1 MLDPMFLRAA
11 SGAVA
16 RWLVTVLA
24 ARQVMV
30 SHTEAET
37 MVNGL
42 AMAAM
47 LAWSLLDKK
56 RATEPR

>member
-1 MLDPMFLRAA
+1 MLNPVFLRAA

-56 RATEPR
+56 QATEPR

>member
-16 RWLVTVLA
+16 RWLVTVLT

-30 SHTEAET
+30 SASEAET

-56 RATEPR
+56 RATESR

>member
-1 MLDPMFLRAA
+1 MLNPVFLRAA